1 MSELIEF
8 FTAVRIME
16 IAGLA
21 VGLAY
26 LYFEYHAN
34 RLVWLM
40 SVIMPMISL
49 FIYYRAGIYADFA
62 INIYY
67 LLIAV
72 YGYIVWTFGLK
83 RKKREPLPVTHM
95 PLKYYA
101 AAIVALIAIFAFL
114 AWGLVS
120 FTNSNVPYWDAFT
133 TALSIVAMW
142 MLARK
147 YAEQWIAWFI
157 VDAVCVGLYFY
168 KGIYFYSA
176 LYSVYTVIALFGY
189 RKWLRLMHQD
199 S

>member
-1 MSELIEF
+1 MEDLINF
-8 FTAVRIME
+8 LTPDRILE

-67 LLIAV
+67 LIIAI

-83 RKKREPLPVTHM
+83 RKKREPLPISHM
-95 PLKYYA
+95 PGKFYA
-101 AAIVALIAIFAFL
+101 AAFVVLAAIFAFL
-114 AWGLVS
+114 SWGLVH

-147 YAEQWIAWFI
+147 YVEQWLAWFI

-176 LYSVYTVIALFGY
+176 LYTVYTVIALFGY
-189 RKWLRLMHQD
+189 RKWLRLMRQGN
-199 S
+199 

>member
-8 FTAVRIME
+8 FTADRIME

-176 LYSVYTVIALFGY
+176 LYSVYTVIALFGC